1 MPMKKLLLFL
11 AAAAVAAP
19 SALCQSLINSNFLDY
34 SIESL
39 SSSSA
44 KIAVENPFESKPA
57 IHYAVDKGRDIFST
71 SKLGSPYFYFAN
83 SGWIQVADPKFTITG
98 DKSFDLDIVEG
109 NGPYQWQGQV
119 NIPTTLQL
127 SASKYYDIVFDVESD
142 EWISSILVKASAND
156 DDSKFIVGATET
168 EPALNYGEKKTRFM
182 AANCPGLDIDNAK
195 LTFDFTQTTTGQ
207 KITVS
212 NIRLIEHDN
221 VMFEGDEIV
230 SQNILAG
237 VEPKI
242 EVVIQDEN
250 YQHIPDAASI
260 EYADG
265 TATITA
271 LKDGNNISY
280 LNNIYFTFPDIKTDP
295 NAKYYLRYT
304 VTASEDIDLDYFT
317 KLTANEPKEI
327 AEGPIRWNEH
337 SFRVQMSKFPKGLV
351 LKISSIEAK
360 EITPIYKNT
369 QATGDDFKISLDGL
383 TPHTDYICRFQAL
396 NDNNGVY
403 SAPEY
408 VLFRTEDPAGVE
420 DVAADAENADAEW
433 YTIQGIRV
441 AAPVP
446 GNIYIRVCGG
456 KPTKVLF

>member
-11 AAAAVAAP
+11 AATAVAAP
-19 SALCQSLINSNFLDY
+19 SALCESLINSNYLDY

-39 SSSSA
+39 SLSSA

-57 IHYAVDKGRDIFST
+57 VHYAVDKGRDIFST
-71 SKLGSPYFYFAN
+71 SKLGTPYFWFAN
-83 SGWIQVADPKFTITG
+83 SSWMQVADPKFTITG

-109 NGPYQWQGQV
+109 NGADQWQGQV
-119 NIPTTLQL
+119 NIPTSLQF

-142 EWISSILVKASAND
+142 EWIRSIFVKAAAND
-156 DDSKFIVGATET
+156 DDSKFVVAEITET
-168 EPALNYGEKKTRFM
+168 VPALNYGEKKTRFM

-195 LTFDFTQTTTGQ
+195 LTFDFAQTTTGQ

-242 EVVIQDEN
+242 EVVIQEEN

-295 NAKYYLRYT
+295 NSKYYLRYT
-304 VTASEDIDLDYFT
+304 ITASEDIDLDYFT

-327 AEGPIRWNEH
+327 AEGPIKWNEH

-420 DVAADAENADAEW
+420 DVAADAADAEW

-441 AAPVP
+441 AAPAP
-446 GNIYIRVCGG
+446 GNIYIRVAGG